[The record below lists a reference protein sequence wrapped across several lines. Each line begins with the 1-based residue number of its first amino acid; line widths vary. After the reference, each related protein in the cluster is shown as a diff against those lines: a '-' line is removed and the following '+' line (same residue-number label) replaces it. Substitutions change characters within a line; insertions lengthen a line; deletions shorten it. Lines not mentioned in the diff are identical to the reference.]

1 VNVSGEIRELRNK
14 HVRGRNESSVISR
27 YAPMNIVGV
36 PRSEPRVVS
45 NVKLS
50 DSFRTLVL
58 KFFNIVKQ
66 IFSLREFQLE
76 FSRLSRT
83 EF

>member
-1 VNVSGEIRELRNK
+1 
-14 HVRGRNESSVISR
+14 
-27 YAPMNIVGV
+27 MNIVSV
-36 PRSEPRVVS
+36 PRSEPRVIGD
-45 NVKLS
+45 VKLS
-50 DSFRTLVL
+50 NSFRTLVL
-58 KFFNIVKQ
+58 KFLNIVKQ